1 MTMNQEIL
9 GQVASAYDW
18 VDPVV
23 EPVATGLINSSW
35 KVGVGDQ
42 TYLLQ
47 RVNTGVFRH
56 PGQIDANLRMLSEYL
71 SANAP
76 QYLFTAPVLNKY
88 GEGLMEID
96 NKCYRVFPFIPGSH
110 TINVVEDPAQAF
122 AGAEQFGKF
131 TAVLNG
137 FDARRLRITLPDF
150 HNLQLRAEQFTSAV
164 KGGIPE
170 RLAESGDLV
179 KYLESMSGIVD
190 RYKLFLAGKDV
201 RVRVTHHDT
210 KISNVLFDQDGKGLC
225 VIDLDTVM
233 PGYFLSDVGDMF
245 RTYVCPVSEE
255 EKDLGKIEVRKEY
268 LEAVRRGYLAGM
280 ANSLT
285 NFELDHFHFAGTMLI
300 YMQAIRFLTDYLT
313 GDKYYG
319 SRYPGQNLVR
329 AQNQARLLEL
339 FQQAE

>member
-1 MTMNQEIL
+1 MNQEIL
-9 GQVASAYDW
+9 GQIAAAYGW
-18 VDPVV
+18 EDPVV
-23 EPVATGLINSSW
+23 EPVATGLINNSW
-35 KVGVGDQ
+35 KLMVGPQ
-42 TYLLQ
+42 TFLLQ
-47 RVNTGVFRH
+47 RVNTAVFRH
-56 PGQIDANLRMLSEYL
+56 PSQIDANLRMLAEYL

-76 QYLFTAPVLNKY
+76 GYLFTAPVLNEH

-96 NKCYRVFPFIPGSH
+96 KKCYRVFPFIPGSH
-110 TINVVEDPAQAF
+110 TIDVVEDPAQAF

-131 TAVLNG
+131 TAVLDG

-150 HNLQLRAEQFTSAV
+150 HNLQLRAVQFDSAV
-164 KGGIPE
+164 KDGIPE
-170 RLAESGDLV
+170 RLAESGDLTR
-179 KYLESMSGIVD
+179 YLQSMSGIVD
-190 RYKLFLAGKDV
+190 RYRSFLAGKDV

-210 KISNVLFDQDGKGLC
+210 KISNVLLDEDGKGLC

-255 EKDLGKIEVRKEY
+255 EKDLDKIVVRPAYLDAVRQGY
-268 LEAVRRGYLAGM
+268 LEGM
-280 ANSLT
+280 AGSLT

-329 AQNQARLLEL
+329 AKNQGRLLEV
-339 FQQAE
+339 FQEAE